1 MKLKH
6 LTSAALIAGS
16 LFATSTWAS
25 AYITL
30 DPAANNGGAG
40 TLDPNTPSFITNNSQ
55 IAFSSLLD
63 INSTPGSTGITNF
76 SESGNFQILNFNPT
90 PNATSNVTQT
100 YNIYG
105 TLSFTGAGEWVTPTD
120 FTVLSFTPGGGTAV
134 YGSPGCTTSGSHP
147 GTACTTPS
155 SSLTFGTPTTVG
167 STGVSAGT
175 KDFLLGNASLLQT
188 SSNGASALLGLNGTA
203 SENIQALLG
212 FAPAPG
218 TTGTNGFWEA
228 PSPFILTIGS
238 QAGSDTLGT
247 TYAVSGGQTLVTVGN
262 ANGVDQGGGSL
273 NYSVPEPA
281 SLALVGLGLLSMGI
295 VASRRRN
302 KS

>member
-16 LFATSTWAS
+16 LFSTSTWAS

-40 TLDPNTPSFITNNSQ
+40 TLDSGTSSFTTNNSQ
-55 IAFSSLLD
+55 INFSSLLD
-63 INSTPGSTGITNF
+63 INSTPGTAGITNF

-90 PNATSNVTQT
+90 PNSTSNVTQT

-105 TLSFTGAGEWVTPTD
+105 TLSFSGSGTWVTPSD
-120 FTVLSFTPGGGTAV
+120 YVVVSFAPGGGTAV
-134 YGSPGCTTSGSHP
+134 YGSPGCTTSGSHS
-147 GTACTTPS
+147 GTSCAS
-155 SSLTFGTPTTVG
+155 SSGLTFNAPGSVGASGITPG
-167 STGVSAGT
+167 NH
-175 KDFLLGNASLLQT
+175 DFLLGNATLAST
-188 SSNGASALLGLNGTA
+188 TANGASALLGTGNTA

-212 FAPAPG
+212 FTPAPG
-218 TTGTNGFWEA
+218 TTGAGGFWEA
-228 PSPFILTIGS
+228 PSPFVLSIGA

-247 TYAVSGGQTLVTVGN
+247 TYSVTGGQTLVTVAN
-262 ANGVDQGGGSL
+262 VNGVDQGGGSL

-281 SLALVGLGLLSMGI
+281 SLALVGLGLLGMG
-295 VASRRRN
+295 VVSSRRRY